1 MSKELMWVCAIL
13 PQELNKSLMETCRKE
28 NMEVNLP
35 DEVFKFPL
43 HISMKKSFYT
53 NYFEKVKNEV
63 IAFIHSKG
71 DIRCCVGNVVCHK
84 NMIWLPIEPNGEI
97 KQWHDELDQILL
109 NKYGIPIDKLDI
121 EFKPHISLFTK
132 GHEEQLLEMKQRLN
146 HKIEPMELVLNIF
159 VVGSSRHDDEFIEI
173 K

>member
-13 PQELNKSLMETCRKE
+13 PQELNESLVETCRKE

-35 DEVFKFPL
+35 EDVFKFPL

-53 NYFEKVKNEV
+53 LDFENVKNEV
-63 IAFIHSKG
+63 IAFIHSKEA
-71 DIRCCVGNVVCHK
+71 IRCWVGDVVCHK

-109 NKYGIPIDKLDI
+109 NKYGIPIDKLDM

-132 GHEEQLLEMKQRLN
+132 GNDEQLLEMRQCLSG
-146 HKIEPMELVLNIF
+146 KIKPMELVLNRF
-159 VVGSSRHDDEFIEI
+159 VVGSSRHGDEYINV
-173 K
+173 